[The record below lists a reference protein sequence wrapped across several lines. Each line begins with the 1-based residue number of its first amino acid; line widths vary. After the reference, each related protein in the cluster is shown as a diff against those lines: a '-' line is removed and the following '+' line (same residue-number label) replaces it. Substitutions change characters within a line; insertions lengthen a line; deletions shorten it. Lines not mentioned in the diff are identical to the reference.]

1 MRNYLLSNEYALMD
15 DLFNQ
20 FFKDVN
26 EERFTTLKADV
37 IKTQKGFEVE
47 IEIPG
52 FNKEEINVTYEKEL
66 LTVWAERKPEE
77 LSEDSSYLR
86 LERARKV
93 KRAFVVKGIDEEN
106 IAAKY
111 ENGLLTLT
119 LPLKEKAEVAKKV
132 CIE

>member
-1 MRNYLLSNEYALMD
+1 MRNYLLSNEYPLMD
-15 DLFNQ
+15 DLINQ
-20 FFKDVN
+20 FFKVSN
-26 EERFTTLKADV
+26 EERFTGLKADV

-66 LTVWAERKPEE
+66 LTVWAERKPTELPEE
-77 LSEDSSYLR
+77 NSYLR

-93 KRAFVVKGIDEEN
+93 KRSFIVKGIDEEK
-106 IAAKY
+106 ITAKY
-111 ENGLLTLT
+111 ENGLLSLT

>member
-106 IAAKY
+106 ITAKY

>member
-106 IAAKY
+106 ITAKY
-111 ENGLLTLT
+111 ENGLLSLT

-132 CIE
+132 YIE

>member
-66 LTVWAERKPEE
+66 LTVWAERKPTELPEE
-77 LSEDSSYLR
+77 NSYLR

-93 KRAFVVKGIDEEN
+93 KRSFIVKGIDEEK
-106 IAAKY
+106 ITAKY
-111 ENGLLTLT
+111 ENGLLSLT

>member
-1 MRNYLLSNEYALMD
+1 MRNYLLSNEYHLMD

-26 EERFTTLKADV
+26 EERFTILKADV

-93 KRAFVVKGIDEEN
+93 KRTFVVKGIDEEK
-106 IAAKY
+106 ITAKY

>member
-106 IAAKY
+106 ITAKY
-111 ENGLLTLT
+111 ENGLLSLT